1 MSRGI
6 FTDYVFKAIIEK
18 FQKKARIL
26 EKDLPKEDFTAYY
39 PKGYVILW
47 LVIAFIMASLTVLT
61 SFVSVG
67 VAIFFGILTALFLV
81 AFLYHLT
88 YRAKVNTEGMMIKW
102 LFIFEKT
109 VCWKNVKKV
118 EIKQI
123 NWDRD
128 PNEKEVCIR
137 EKNDKII
144 FHCSH
149 ELVGFT
155 HIVRMANKYRKKKFD

>member
-1 MSRGI
+1 MRSGLFI
-6 FTDYVFKAIIEK
+6 DYNFKAFIEK
-18 FQKKARIL
+18 FQKKARNL

-39 PKGYVILW
+39 PKSYVILW
-47 LVIAFIMASLTVLT
+47 LAITFIVAGISFLT

-67 VAIFFGILTALFLV
+67 VSIFFGILSALFFI

-88 YRAKVNTEGMMIKW
+88 YRAKVNNEGMKIYC
-102 LFIFEKT
+102 LFFFNKT
-109 VCWKNVKKV
+109 VCWKDVKKV
-118 EIKQI
+118 EIRQI
-123 NWDRD
+123 NLEDN

-137 EKNDKII
+137 GENNKII

-155 HIVRMANKYRKKKFD
+155 LIVRMANKYRKKK